1 MSLLALPN
9 ELLLCI
15 SAHLSMKELSYL
27 LLTTQRLSHLL
38 TPSLYQLA
46 LKNWRRGTS
55 ALYSAATHGNHTT
68 VSLLLKNG
76 ANTLGLKKHGR
87 TVFHRLASNNEAKAL
102 MIMLE
107 YGVDI
112 DERDENGMTALHMA
126 VRCEGSGS
134 LEALKTLLEWGADTG
149 VHEPISGYT
158 PLHTAVHMES
168 PIAVEMLL
176 RKGAPVD
183 ARTLKGETPL
193 HVAAWK
199 TLHKLGNKPFDYM
212 DHPASWNFY
221 ERGITRVEAGGIT
234 RHEVVVKLLL
244 EYGADV
250 DALDETSRTPLH
262 LAATRGNEET
272 ARILIRSGADIDA
285 KDGEGITPL
294 RYAVTI
300 DEFSFND
307 AKASL
312 LKQAALVKDL
322 GLRVCPKHFCDTRHD

>member
-1 MSLLALPN
+1 
-9 ELLLCI
+9 
-15 SAHLSMKELSYL
+15 
-27 LLTTQRLSHLL
+27 
-38 TPSLYQLA
+38 
-46 LKNWRRGTS
+46 
-55 ALYSAATHGNHTT
+55 
-68 VSLLLKNG
+68 
-76 ANTLGLKKHGR
+76 
-87 TVFHRLASNNEAKAL
+87 
-102 MIMLE
+102 MLE

-112 DERDENGMTALHMA
+112 NERDENGMTALHMA

-134 LEALKTLLEWGADTG
+134 LEALKMLLEWGADTG

-176 RKGAPVD
+176 RKGALVD

-199 TLHKLGNKPFDYM
+199 TLHKLGNKPFDYL

-221 ERGITRVEAGGIT
+221 ERGITSVEAGGIT

-272 ARILIRSGADIDA
+272 ARILMGSGADIDA

-300 DEFSFND
+300 GILVLLRICGFIQLMRVDEFSFND

-322 GLRVCPKHFCDTRHD
+322 GRKRILSRFVTMTRRLSTNGPRSSEGMPKAFL

>member
-15 SAHLSMKELSYL
+15 SAYLSIKELSHL

-55 ALYSAATHGNHTT
+55 ALYSAATHENHTT

-112 DERDENGMTALHMA
+112 NERDENGMTALHMA
-126 VRCEGSGS
+126 VRCEG
-134 LEALKTLLEWGADTG
+134 
-149 VHEPISGYT
+149 GYT

-176 RKGAPVD
+176 RKGALVD

-199 TLHKLGNKPFDYM
+199 TLHKLGNKPFDYL

-221 ERGITRVEAGGIT
+221 ERGITSVEAGGIT

-272 ARILIRSGADIDA
+272 ARILMGSGADIDA

-322 GLRVCPKHFCDTRHD
+322 GRKRILSRFVTMTRRLNILYRHYCVRD

>member
-1 MSLLALPN
+1 
-9 ELLLCI
+9 
-15 SAHLSMKELSYL
+15 
-27 LLTTQRLSHLL
+27 
-38 TPSLYQLA
+38 
-46 LKNWRRGTS
+46 
-55 ALYSAATHGNHTT
+55 
-68 VSLLLKNG
+68 
-76 ANTLGLKKHGR
+76 
-87 TVFHRLASNNEAKAL
+87 

-112 DERDENGMTALHMA
+112 NERDENGMTALHMA

-176 RKGAPVD
+176 RKGALVD

-199 TLHKLGNKPFDYM
+199 TLHRLGNKPFDYL

-221 ERGITRVEAGGIT
+221 ERGITSVEAGGIT

-272 ARILIRSGADIDA
+272 ARILMGSGADIDA

-322 GLRVCPKHFCDTRHD
+322 GRKRILSRFVTMTRRLSTNGPRSSESMPKAIL